1 MLKNSFQITNWTK
14 CCIFFCTDDYKMIVY
29 IQNHITMKTR
39 ASHLVSEITWN
50 NKHNEPQQTNH
61 LNPRETYKFIA
72 LLPET
77 QGATQQGQLE

>member
-1 MLKNSFQITNWTK
+1 
-14 CCIFFCTDDYKMIVY
+14 
-29 IQNHITMKTR
+29 MKTR